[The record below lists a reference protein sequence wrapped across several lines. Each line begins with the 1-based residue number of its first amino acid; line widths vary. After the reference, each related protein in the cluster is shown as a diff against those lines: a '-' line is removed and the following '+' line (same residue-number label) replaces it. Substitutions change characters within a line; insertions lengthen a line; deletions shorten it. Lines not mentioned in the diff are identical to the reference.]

1 MSVAGAFLYILIV
14 SGSISNNVCRTCSAS
29 LFIMLP
35 LFLSSI
41 LWQEDKKKK
50 ESIEAKNKAD
60 SLVYETEKALKEHS
74 DKISGEEKAT
84 IEEKLEALKKT
95 LEADNTEEI
104 NKATEELTNAFHVLA
119 QKMYQDAGAQ
129 AGEANPGEQA
139 EEPKDDNVVDADYEV
154 VDDDK

>member
-1 MSVAGAFLYILIV
+1 MKKYNYLLSLVFL
-14 SGSISNNVCRTCSAS
+14 
-29 LFIMLP
+29 LP
-35 LFLSSI
+35 LAVI
-41 LWQEDKKKK
+41 AQE
-50 ESIEAKNKAD
+50 
-60 SLVYETEKALKEHS
+60 
-74 DKISGEEKAT
+74 
-84 IEEKLEALKKT
+84 
-95 LEADNTEEI
+95 EADNTEEI